1 MKKYSQYEVDDFAAD
16 SEFGNWV
23 LTPDSDSR
31 DFWNRFLIENPHQAT
46 NIEEA
51 KKLIY
56 SFKTIDS
63 PVSQNRLDSI
73 WKDINSK
80 TSQNRRFNFFVF
92 RQWAAIAILLLSVG
106 TVAYFHYKTP
116 GFEFSEQPTLSTNKA
131 KIVLADGSTKSFAKQ
146 ESEIEVN
153 TSGEIIVNSD
163 TIKSSPSKNIKVGLN
178 HVVMPY
184 GKQTSLQLPDGTLVY
199 VNAGTKF
206 SFPSKFEGSKREV
219 YLKGEALFDVSE
231 NKENPFVVHTSEM
244 DIYVTGTKF
253 NVSAYDDDNYTQ
265 TVLVSGEV
273 KVSKP
278 GILNKKINI
287 QPGESALFNKK
298 TGNIST
304 MEVDTELYT
313 AWTKGYLIFKGEM
326 LTNVF
331 KKLERF
337 YDRKIVVQRQM
348 LHTRSFS
355 GKLDIQK
362 GIDSVLDDISFVSTL
377 RIQKKKE
384 KQTYYIIKP

>member
-1 MKKYSQYEVDDFAAD
+1 MKNYSNYEVNDFTAD
-16 SEFGNWV
+16 SRFVNWV
-23 LTPDSDSR
+23 LSPDSDSI
-31 DFWNRFLIENPHQAT
+31 DFWNRFLIENPYQAA

-56 SFKTIDS
+56 SLRTLDS
-63 PVSQNRLDSI
+63 AVSQNRLDII

-80 TSQNRRFNFFVF
+80 TSKTRRFNFFVF
-92 RQWAAIAILLLSVG
+92 GRWAAIALLLISIGLV
-106 TVAYFHYKTP
+106 TYNNYYIP
-116 GFEFSEQPTLSTNKA
+116 GFEFSEQPAINTENA
-131 KIVLADGSTKSFAKQ
+131 KLVLADGSIKSFVKE

-153 TSGEIIVNSD
+153 TVGEIILNSD
-163 TIKSSPSKNIKVGLN
+163 TIKSTLAEEKNGALN

-184 GKQTSLQLPDGTLVY
+184 GKQIRLQLPDGTLVY

-219 YLKGEALFDVSE
+219 YLKGEALFDVAE
-231 NKENPFVVHTSEM
+231 NKKKPFIVHTSDI
-244 DIYVTGTKF
+244 DIYVTGTEF

-265 TVLVSGEV
+265 AVLVSGEV

-278 GILNKKINI
+278 GILNKKIKI
-287 QPGESALFNKK
+287 LPGESALYNKK
-298 TGNIST
+298 SGKIST
-304 MEVDTELYT
+304 MAVDAEIYT
-313 AWTKGYLIFKGEM
+313 IWTKGYLIFKGEI

-337 YDRKIVVQRQM
+337 YDVKIVVQQQM

-362 GIDSVLDDISFVSTL
+362 DIESVLEDLSFASTL
-377 RIQKKKE
+377 RVQKKE
-384 KQTYYIIKP
+384 EEQTLYIIKP